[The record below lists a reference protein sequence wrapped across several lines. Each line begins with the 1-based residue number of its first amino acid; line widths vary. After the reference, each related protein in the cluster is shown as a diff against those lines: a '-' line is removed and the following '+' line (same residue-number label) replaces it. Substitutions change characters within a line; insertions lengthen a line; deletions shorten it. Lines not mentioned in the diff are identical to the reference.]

1 MTQGGNGTGGWL
13 LKTLFGAF
21 LVLIVSLGG
30 YIHNSTVANLT
41 SYIDAV
47 EKQTTG
53 TLKAMDDR
61 LRVVENQLVLA
72 NTEQNKRTAR
82 LDVLERDVINIER
95 NFGSSLARI
104 EKQLDSMAQNLDALR
119 FAKNGTNK

>member
-21 LVLIVSLGG
+21 LVILVSLGG
-30 YIHNSTVANLT
+30 YIHNSTVGNLT
-41 SYIDAV
+41 SFINAV

-61 LRVVENQLVLA
+61 LRVVENQLVLV

-82 LDVLERDVINIER
+82 IDVLERDVVNIER
-95 NFGSSLARI
+95 NFGTSLARI
-104 EKQLDSMAQNLDALR
+104 EKQLDAVANNVDALR
-119 FAKNGTNK
+119 FKSNGTEK